1 LAGKRAQAPRRRPK
15 RRRTGRILYRL
26 LVAVSA
32 VIVVTYCAFVLAVKP
47 PEQKPAPISTPALDH
62 NTQDEE
68 HSTPT
73 PTPLVRKD
81 QFYIFLLAAPDQVS
95 GNADS
100 IMVVSFDVPNRAVG
114 VVSIPRDTLVNQPN
128 PKINGSLHKGIDN
141 LQAVV
146 SDLMGIPIDY
156 YITVDIDVFKDLV
169 NAVDGVDFYIPC
181 DMDYDD
187 PTQDLYIHYTEG
199 TRHLNGQ
206 QALEVVRFRKN
217 NDGTGYS
224 DTGRAQ
230 TQRNLLTAV
239 AKKVLSWS
247 GLTKFDQ
254 FLKVFQQNVTTD
266 LSGTDIAWLASQA
279 VGVDLSTGISSAT
292 LPGDG
297 TFTYK
302 NTKWCYRLYEEEC
315 LEIINRLLN
324 PYTTEITS
332 DMAHIF
338 QP

>member
-1 LAGKRAQAPRRRPK
+1 M
-15 RRRTGRILYRL
+15 
-26 LVAVSA
+26 
-32 VIVVTYCAFVLAVKP
+32 VTYCAFVLAVKP
-47 PEQKPAPISTPALDH
+47 PEQKTAPTPTPAGGYSEQGGED
-62 NTQDEE
+62 
-68 HSTPT
+68 SAPT

-81 QFYIFLLAAPDQVS
+81 QFYTFLLAAPDQVS

-100 IMVVSFDVPNRAVG
+100 IMVASFDVPNRKVG
-114 VVSIPRDTLVNQPN
+114 VVSIPRDTLVDQPS
-128 PKINGSLHKGIDN
+128 PKINSSLHKGIDN

-169 NAVDGVDFYIPC
+169 NAVNGVDFYVPC
-181 DMDYDD
+181 DMNYDD

-199 TRHLNGQ
+199 MHHLNGQ

-217 NDGTGYS
+217 NDGSGYS

-230 TQRNLLTAV
+230 TQRDLLLAV
-239 AKKVLSWS
+239 AKKVLSWN
-247 GLTKFDQ
+247 GLTQFDQ
-254 FLKVFQQNVTTD
+254 FLQIFQDNVTTD
-266 LSGTDIAWLASQA
+266 LSGTDIVWLAAQA
-279 VGVDLSTGISSAT
+279 VGVDLSEGVSSAT

-297 TFTYK
+297 SFTYK
-302 NTKWCYRLYEEEC
+302 NTKWCYRLYEDEC
-315 LEIINRLLN
+315 LEIINELLN

-332 DMAHIF
+332 DMANIF